1 MNVRLAVAGLI
12 TCVAMMPNTCRAQS
26 TGATIDVTSKTIV
39 KLFGA
44 GIGNLDSYGSG
55 VVVSAEGHVVTVWNH
70 LVNNA
75 FLTAVVADGR
85 RFNVEVV
92 GTSLDHDLAV
102 LKLDSNEDE
111 LFAFV
116 DPARQADVALGQ
128 SVLAF
133 SNVFHVATGSEPV
146 SVVHGIVA
154 CESQLEAGL
163 GRWDFPVKTPVY
175 ILDAI
180 TNNSGAAGGLLTD
193 LQGNPLGLL
202 GREIRH
208 RGTSMWV
215 NYAVPWRTLKPA
227 VTAII
232 AGERVE
238 KTDAEED
245 DRRLSERQLTAA
257 YGLTLM
263 PGVLEKTPAY
273 IDRIIPN
280 SIADSAGLRRG
291 DLVVLVNDDV
301 VQSVQDMQRF
311 LARLRRR
318 QKITITVSRRNSLQ
332 TVSLRTPR

>member
-1 MNVRLAVAGLI
+1 MNVRRAVACLI
-12 TCVAMMPNTCRAQS
+12 TCIAMMPCDCRAQS
-26 TGATIDVTSKTIV
+26 TAATIDSTSQTIV

-55 VVVSAEGHVVTVWNH
+55 VVVSPEGHVVTVWNH

-102 LKLDSNEDE
+102 LKLDSNGDE
-111 LFAFV
+111 SFAFV
-116 DPARQADVALGQ
+116 DPAKQADVVQGQ

-133 SNVFHVATGSEPV
+133 SNMFHVATGSEPV
-146 SVVHGIVA
+146 SVVHGVVA

-180 TNNSGAAGGLLTD
+180 TNNSGAAGGLLAD

-227 VTAII
+227 VSAII

-238 KTDAEED
+238 KADIEED

-273 IDRIIPN
+273 IDRIIPD
-280 SIADSAGLRRG
+280 SIAETAGLQRG

-301 VQSVQDMQRF
+301 VQSVQDMQRY

-318 QKITITVSRRNSLQ
+318 QKITITVSRQNGLQ

>member
-1 MNVRLAVAGLI
+1 MKIRISVSCLVAWFVLI
-12 TCVAMMPNTCRAQS
+12 SGVAQGQS
-26 TGATIDVTSKTIV
+26 ADKTIERTSQAIV

-44 GIGNLDSYGSG
+44 GIGTLDTYGSG
-55 VVVSAEGHVVTVWNH
+55 VIVSKDGHVVTVWNH
-70 LVNNA
+70 LVNTG

-85 RFNVEVV
+85 RYSVEVV

-102 LKLDSNEDE
+102 LKLDSDE
-111 LFAFV
+111 GETFAFV
-116 DPARQADVALGQ
+116 DPAEQTDVGLGQ

-146 SVVHGIVA
+146 SVVHGVIA
-154 CESQLEAGL
+154 CESKLDAGL
-163 GRWDFPVKTPVY
+163 GRWEFPVKTPVY

-215 NYAVPWRTLKPA
+215 NYAVPWKTIKRA
-227 VTAII
+227 VTSII
-232 AGERVE
+232 AGERIE
-238 KTDAEED
+238 KSDAGED
-245 DRRLSERQLTAA
+245 DQKLSERQLTAR

-280 SIADSAGLRRG
+280 SIAAKAGLKRG
-291 DLVVLVNDDV
+291 DLVVLIEDDV
-301 VQSVQDMQRF
+301 VQSVQDLQRF
-311 LARLRRR
+311 LARLRPR
-318 QKITITVSRRNSLQ
+318 QKITITVSRRESLQ

>member
-1 MNVRLAVAGLI
+1 MKIRISVSCLVAWFVLI
-12 TCVAMMPNTCRAQS
+12 SGVAQGQS
-26 TGATIDVTSKTIV
+26 ADKTIDRTSQAIV

-44 GIGNLDSYGSG
+44 GIGTLDTYGSG
-55 VVVSAEGHVVTVWNH
+55 VIVSKDGHVVTVWNH
-70 LVNNA
+70 LVNTG

-85 RFNVEVV
+85 RYSVEVV

-102 LKLDSNEDE
+102 LKLDSDE
-111 LFAFV
+111 GETFAFV
-116 DPARQADVALGQ
+116 DPAEQTDVGLGQ

-146 SVVHGIVA
+146 SVVHGVIA
-154 CESQLEAGL
+154 CESKLDAGL
-163 GRWDFPVKTPVY
+163 GRWEFPVKTPVY

-215 NYAVPWRTLKPA
+215 NYAVPWKSIKRA
-227 VTAII
+227 VTSII
-232 AGERVE
+232 AGERIE
-238 KTDAEED
+238 KSDAGED
-245 DRRLSERQLTAA
+245 DQKLSERQLTAR

-280 SIADSAGLRRG
+280 SIAAKAGLKRG
-291 DLVVLVNDDV
+291 DLVVLIEDDV
-301 VQSVQDMQRF
+301 VQSVQDLQRF
-311 LARLRRR
+311 LARLRPR
-318 QKITITVSRRNSLQ
+318 QKITITVSRRESLQ